1 MIKKYDNVFIICD
14 NVFILFTKKE
24 KHAKIYM
31 KRKKKDMR
39 NLNSYIRKLEKGMED
54 KLFFLKY
61 IDISEYSL
69 IVEFGCANGRLLRR
83 IEPVVHL
90 DETKLVGF
98 DINEEILD
106 IAKNISKEMTFTS
119 NWDEVLEMLKV
130 TPKKSLIIFSSVWHE
145 IDKKY
150 NETLFEEMKK
160 FTTIVIRDMKAP
172 VQSAEP
178 IDEPT
183 RERIAKR
190 VPEWQFKEFENK
202 WGRIDN
208 KEKLYRFLLM
218 YTYLDNWDNEINEDY
233 FSTPW
238 AEIDWNL
245 EEEYDKVYSSSY
257 TLEYKKEQIEKY
269 FQHTMKDITHHQVV
283 YTRKK

>member
-1 MIKKYDNVFIICD
+1 
-14 NVFILFTKKE
+14 
-24 KHAKIYM
+24 M
-31 KRKKKDMR
+31 K

-83 IEPVVHL
+83 IEPVV
-90 DETKLVGF
+90 DMKNTKLAGF
-98 DINEEILD
+98 DINDEILE
-106 IAKNISKEMTFTS
+106 IAKNISPEMTFTS
-119 NWDEVLEMLKV
+119 NWDDILEMLKNNNR
-130 TPKKSLIIFSSVWHE
+130 KSLIIFSSVLHE
-145 IDKKY
+145 IDYQYYSSIFSK
-150 NETLFEEMKK
+150 MKE

-172 VQSAEP
+172 ISGSEP

-183 RERIAKR
+183 RERISKR
-190 VPEWQFKEFENK
+190 VSEWQFSEFEKK

-218 YTYLDNWDNEINEDY
+218 YTYLDNWDIEVNEDY

-245 EEEYDKVYSSSY
+245 EEEYNKIYSNSY

-269 FQHTMKDITHHQVV
+269 FLHTMKDITHHQVI
-283 YTRKK
+283 YTKKMMNL

>member
-1 MIKKYDNVFIICD
+1 
-14 NVFILFTKKE
+14 
-24 KHAKIYM
+24 
-31 KRKKKDMR
+31 MR

-106 IAKNISKEMTFTS
+106 IARNISKEMTFTS

-160 FTTIVIRDMKAP
+160 FTTIVIRDIKAP